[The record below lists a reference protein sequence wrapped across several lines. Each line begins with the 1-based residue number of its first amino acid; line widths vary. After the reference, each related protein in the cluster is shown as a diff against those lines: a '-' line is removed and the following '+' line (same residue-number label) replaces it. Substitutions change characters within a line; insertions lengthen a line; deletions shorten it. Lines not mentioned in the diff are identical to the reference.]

1 MVIRGGRWEEGQL
14 EEDGKKVKMSNHKII
29 NIRDNVQHDNNN

>member
-1 MVIRGGRWEEGQL
+1 MVIRVRGWEEGQL

-29 NIRDNVQHDNNN
+29 NIRDNVQHDNYN